1 MFSRSSRDL
10 YAHIKVSWYASV
22 RNREFEEGTEL
33 PRKFAVITA
42 LTLGAVVSS
51 VGVASAS
58 DTNTDVKGGG
68 GFSSSPVVV
77 NAPQQGVLIV
87 NGTVVD
93 GRCIAPWS
101 NGAVLAGVLA
111 PNSHYSACNT
121 ADIDQSQNAESKGGL
136 LL

>member
-1 MFSRSSRDL
+1 M
-10 YAHIKVSWYASV
+10 
-22 RNREFEEGTEL
+22 

-51 VGVASAS
+51 VGVASAH
-58 DTNTDVKGGG
+58 DNNTELKGGG

-77 NAPQQGVLIV
+77 NAPQQGVIVV

-111 PNSHYSACNT
+111 PNSHYAACNT
-121 ADIDQSQNAESKGGL
+121 ADIDQSQNAPYVGGL

>member
-1 MFSRSSRDL
+1 M
-10 YAHIKVSWYASV
+10 
-22 RNREFEEGTEL
+22 

-51 VGVASAS
+51 VGIASAS
-58 DTNTDVKGGG
+58 DNNTEIKGGG

-121 ADIDQSQNAESKGGL
+121 DKVDQSQNAPTAGGL
-136 LL
+136 LI

>member
-1 MFSRSSRDL
+1 M
-10 YAHIKVSWYASV
+10 
-22 RNREFEEGTEL
+22 

-58 DTNTDVKGGG
+58 DNNTQVQGGG
-68 GFSSSPVVV
+68 GFSSSEVVV

-87 NGTVVD
+87 NGTLVD

-101 NGAVLAGVLA
+101 DGAVLAGVLA
-111 PNSHYSACNT
+111 PSSHYAACDT
-121 ADIDQSQNAESKGGL
+121 APIDQSQKAPYKGGIL
-136 LL
+136 

>member
-1 MFSRSSRDL
+1 M
-10 YAHIKVSWYASV
+10 
-22 RNREFEEGTEL
+22 

-58 DTNTDVKGGG
+58 DNNTKVQGGG
-68 GFSSSPVVV
+68 GFSSSEVVV

-87 NGTVVD
+87 NGTLVD

-111 PNSHYSACNT
+111 PNSHYAACNT
-121 ADIDQSQNAESKGGL
+121 AQINQSQNAASKGGL
-136 LL
+136 LF